1 MIGINRAY
9 KSPGDPIADHYDKRS
24 STKCIPVDLIV
35 DLLGK
40 QHCDH
45 TMILLP
51 FRGYRSYRSHGAEGC
66 KCQQN
71 IANDFH
77 SRLGPRSEVQGPSH
91 DVLTDVG
98 GLYLSCFHHIHACD
112 LHPFSLRCCL
122 SQFSINQ
129 AIHRLINDHCQP
141 VNQSTFWVRLGTTTQ
156 RRCISSTSPMSTID
170 RRFCARCESRLLTFS
185 RHALHRVSA
194 RTCL

>member
-1 MIGINRAY
+1 MIGINHANR
-9 KSPGDPIADHYDKRS
+9 SPGDPITDHDNKGS

-77 SRLGPRSEVQGPSH
+77 SRLGPRSEVQGPSPE
-91 DVLTDVG
+91 VLTDVG
-98 GLYLSCFHHIHACD
+98 GLYLSCFHHIHAYD
-112 LHPFSLRCCL
+112 LHLHPFSLRCCL

-129 AIHRLINDHCQP
+129 AIHRLINDQCQP
-141 VNQSTFWVRLGTTTQ
+141 VNQSTFWV

-170 RRFCARCESRLLTFS
+170 RRICARCE
-185 RHALHRVSA
+185 
-194 RTCL
+194 